1 MVKTRRHVAQLP
13 WDFFVRRGGGSKL
26 SADGGCGVPSKKFE
40 GCSTTVATN
49 QRGHSP
55 AQPPRSTDTLAYM
68 TSVCDQNYSIAA
80 AEPFRQ
86 DAAVLEA

>member
-49 QRGHSP
+49 QRGHF
-55 AQPPRSTDTLAYM
+55 PRSTTALNRHAGLYD
-68 TSVCDQNYSIAA
+68 VG
-80 AEPFRQ
+80 
-86 DAAVLEA
+86 V